1 MSYLHYPEIFTAIL
15 CPYYIKAS
23 GSQRCSTDY
32 SFFMRK
38 NEKPKSI
45 LYNSKNKFFVLKY
58 LQH

>member
-15 CPYYIKAS
+15 YPYYTKAS

-38 NEKPKSI
+38 NEKSKSI
-45 LYNSKNKFFVLKY
+45 LYNSKK
-58 LQH
+58 